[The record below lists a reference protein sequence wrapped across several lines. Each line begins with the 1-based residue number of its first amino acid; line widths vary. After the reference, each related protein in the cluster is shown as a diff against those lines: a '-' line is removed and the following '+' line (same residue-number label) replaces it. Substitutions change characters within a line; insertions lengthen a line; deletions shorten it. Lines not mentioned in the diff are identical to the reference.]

1 MVLTPFRLRLARG
14 KILGSP
20 HTASASN
27 FQDAERSNNR
37 SASPRS
43 KTSGNSLI
51 DSVGILELLEQD
63 ERPTFIIDVA
73 DQKNFIP
80 GGRLR
85 LEYAN
90 ASLRAT
96 EPILEMVT
104 GYADLASPTIVTNA
118 FPEFKAWVLSFVN
131 KQHESLDICLPS
143 FLYGGFTW
151 SCSTLRKR
159 LRVISGTHNH
169 LPVVGTASSNTA
181 NSSPDQQ
188 RGLNQPASTSIGL
201 SSEPADYFGS
211 VTSSPTQAETIVV
224 RESIIN
230 DQMRSAEGSSFDWTR
245 LPMSAALPRHVQ
257 FCRNYDWASTP
268 LGPIET
274 WSFDLRA
281 MCNLIMGSPH
291 PAAMYVSI
299 LNFRSIQFS
308 SFADATCY
316 ATFHS
321 LNASFLGINSLPL
334 S

>member
-63 ERPTFIIDVA
+63 ERPTFIIDLA

-85 LEYAN
+85 LEYVN
-90 ASLRAT
+90 PSLRAI

-104 GYADLASPTIVTNA
+104 GYADLSSPTIVTNA
-118 FPEFKAWVLSFVN
+118 FPEFKSWVLSFVN
-131 KQHESLDICLPS
+131 RQHESLDICLPS

-159 LRVISGTHNH
+159 LRVISGTHTH
-169 LPVVGTASSNTA
+169 LPVVGSTSSNTA
-181 NSSPDQQ
+181 NNSPDQQ
-188 RGLNQPASTSIGL
+188 RSVVQPASTSTGL
-201 SSEPADYFGS
+201 SQEPGDYFGS
-211 VTSSPTQAETIVV
+211 VISSPTQAQTVVV
-224 RESIIN
+224 RESIITN
-230 DQMRSAEGSSFDWTR
+230 QMRSADSSFDWTR
-245 LPMSAALPRHVQ
+245 LPMSAALPRHIQ
-257 FCRNYDWASTP
+257 FCRNYDWAATP

-299 LNFRSIQFS
+299 FDL
-308 SFADATCY
+308 
-316 ATFHS
+316 
-321 LNASFLGINSLPL
+321 
-334 S
+334 